1 MWLLK
6 DIFYFQFWITMEY
19 KEILNYGKRVIIRQN
34 FEEYLKV
41 KREYLKKDKF

>member
-6 DIFYFQFWITMEY
+6 DIFYFQFWIKMEY
-19 KEILNYGKRVIIRQN
+19 KEILNNGKRVIIRQN